1 MDGVEQACLECPAKI
16 NLSLSV
22 TGREADGFHNLISLV
37 APVDFGDRLE
47 VRRETGSGVSLEV
60 EGESV
65 PLGEDNLV
73 LKAARLFLGNF
84 SAGGRF
90 AFFLKKRVPVGAG
103 LGGGSSDAVGALL
116 ILNRM
121 LGNPATERDLYTMAG
136 VLGSDCPFFV
146 RASPAIMRGRGDK
159 LESLN
164 DLEAERLLGRRVILF
179 KPLPGV
185 STVWAYRELARS
197 ARYSNPDHAE
207 AVLADW
213 RSGRG
218 SLESLLNNDFEI
230 VVGAKYPGIPVLLRE
245 LRRDSGALAMMSG
258 SGSACFLLP
267 VDGSEEGAIA
277 RIREAWGADAF
288 CVETMIGK
296 RSLTTP

>member
-1 MDGVEQACLECPAKI
+1 MDGLEQARMECPAKI

-22 TGREADGFHNLISLV
+22 TGRNADGFHNLISLV
-37 APVDFGDRLE
+37 APVDFGDCLE
-47 VRRETGSGVSLEV
+47 VRREAGSGVSLEV
-60 EGESV
+60 DGESI
-65 PLGEDNLV
+65 PSGEDNLV
-73 LKAARLFLGNF
+73 IMAARLFLRNF

-116 ILNRM
+116 LLNRV
-121 LGNPATERDLYTMAG
+121 LGNPASERDLYTMAG
-136 VLGSDCPFFV
+136 ALGSDCPFFV

-159 LESLN
+159 LEWLT
-164 DLEAERLLGRRVILF
+164 DPEAERLLGRRVILF

-197 ARYSNPDHAE
+197 ARYSDPDHAE

-213 RSGRG
+213 RGGKG
-218 SLESLLNNDFEI
+218 SLESLLSNDFEI
-230 VVGAKYPGIPVLLRE
+230 VVRAKYPGIPVLLRE
-245 LRRDSGALAMMSG
+245 LRSDSRALAMMSG

-267 VDGSEEGAIA
+267 AEGCEEGAIA
-277 RIREAWGADAF
+277 RIQEAWGADTF
-288 CVETMIGK
+288 CVETLIGK
-296 RSLTTP
+296 RTLTTP